1 MATTRKRPQGAQS
14 QRSSTTAAEPVVP
27 TVLVQW
33 LRTTPKAASEGGA
46 HIGPRHYRGR
56 TGEQVEI
63 REDDAVILAANGYV
77 KAVAEQVA

>member
-14 QRSSTTAAEPVVP
+14 QRSSTTAAKPVVP

-33 LRTTPKAASEGGA
+33 LRTTTDAASEGGA

-56 TGEQVEI
+56 TGEQVQI
-63 REDDAVILAANGYV
+63 RADDAEILAGAGFV
-77 KAVAEQVA
+77 KRVEA